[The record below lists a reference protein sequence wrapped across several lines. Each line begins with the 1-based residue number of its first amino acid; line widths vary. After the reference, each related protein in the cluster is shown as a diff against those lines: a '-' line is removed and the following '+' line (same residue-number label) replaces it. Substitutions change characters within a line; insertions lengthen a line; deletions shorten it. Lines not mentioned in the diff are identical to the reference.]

1 MAVHTGYLQVDKIQI
16 RWYFCCYVDRVD
28 GFLNKR
34 VQSICNRLAKESSTE
49 CKGKMLKG
57 EISPKEL
64 SNDDEEMYF
73 DQKMKD
79 HIRRMQLEV
88 IQSSRTD
95 FYD

>member
-16 RWYFCCYVDRVD
+16 RWYFYCYVDRVD
-28 GFLNKR
+28 GLLNKR
-34 VQSICNRLAKESSTE
+34 VQSICNRLAKESSAE